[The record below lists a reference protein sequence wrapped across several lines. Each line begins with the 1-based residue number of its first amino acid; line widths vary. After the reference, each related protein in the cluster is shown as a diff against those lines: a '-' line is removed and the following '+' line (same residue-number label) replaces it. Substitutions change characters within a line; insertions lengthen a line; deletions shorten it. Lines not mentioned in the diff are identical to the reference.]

1 MQITDNGK
9 QTVTDLV
16 NGGRY
21 DVLESHYKWDCGL
34 SVRDWRYVV
43 RIANIDMDDLET
55 FNSGTDSAPNL
66 IRLLYRQLKRY
77 LRLTLASPLFYCNR
91 KSGRAQDFGQREI

>member
-1 MQITDNGK
+1 MASSPRGPRLVCRFTDNGK
-9 QTVTDLV
+9 QTVTDA

-43 RIANIDMDDLET
+43 RIANIDMDDWRH
-55 FNSGTDSAPNL
+55 L
-66 IRLLYRQLKRY
+66 ILQLMHHQ
-77 LRLTLASPLFYCNR
+77 A
-91 KSGRAQDFGQREI
+91 